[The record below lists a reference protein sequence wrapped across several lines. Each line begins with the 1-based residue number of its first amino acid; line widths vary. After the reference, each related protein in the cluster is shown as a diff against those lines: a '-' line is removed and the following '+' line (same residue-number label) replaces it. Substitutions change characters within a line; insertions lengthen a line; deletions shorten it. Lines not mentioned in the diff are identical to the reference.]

1 MVINS
6 RITEKDA
13 SRLRKGELVKCGPF
27 HYTVEENCEED
38 GKVTIRDGFG
48 GIAVYKYGDFPH
60 YGFTRE
66 FTVSSLV

>member
-6 RITEKDA
+6 LITEKDA

-27 HYTVEENCEED
+27 HYIVEENCEED

-66 FTVSSLV
+66 FTASSLV